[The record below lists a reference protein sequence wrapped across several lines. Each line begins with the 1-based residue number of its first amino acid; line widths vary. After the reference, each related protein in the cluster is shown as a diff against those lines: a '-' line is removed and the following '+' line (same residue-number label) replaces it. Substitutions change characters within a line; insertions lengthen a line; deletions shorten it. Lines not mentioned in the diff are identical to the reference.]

1 MRVKEHS
8 YFVYIVASRSR
19 NLYVGI
25 TGRLIP
31 RIHEHRSGSYEGY
44 SAKYRCNRLV
54 YYERYQYVNSAIARE
69 KQLKGWRRDKK
80 LWLIERMN
88 PAWIDLS
95 ERWWKPVALY
105 KWTPEERRLAELRR
119 RYQVNMERSLAAD
132 QKKDAEG
139 ED

>member
-1 MRVKEHS
+1 MKEHS

-31 RIHEHRSGSYEGY
+31 RIHEHRTGAFTGY
-44 SAKYRCNRLV
+44 SAKYNCNRLV
-54 YYERYQYVNSAIARE
+54 YYERYQYVNAAIARE

-80 LWLIERMN
+80 LWLIEGSN

-132 QKKDAEG
+132 STQNDAARTN
-139 ED
+139 